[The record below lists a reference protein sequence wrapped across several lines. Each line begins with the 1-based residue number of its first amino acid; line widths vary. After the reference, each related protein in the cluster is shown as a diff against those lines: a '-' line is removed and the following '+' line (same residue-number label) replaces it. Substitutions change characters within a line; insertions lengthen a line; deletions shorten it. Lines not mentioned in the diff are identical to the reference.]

1 MINNFEIL
9 KPLLYF
15 NDDFYVRVMLLSR
28 AKDNGLQK
36 NLETMFFGSIT
47 ELENKFNELISSANN
62 YQCRI
67 YVDLIARRLSTGFL
81 SQIEWERNKVY
92 GLKPQ
97 CNNHVEIPTFYG
109 LFDADLCAIELNKL
123 IENTANS
130 LNISFI
136 KIKSSDKGEH
146 WLFLEPD
153 LLKIKAMVENK
164 RANIKIHTGFAW
176 ACLYNPF

>member
-28 AKDNGLQK
+28 AKDNGIQK
-36 NLETMFFGSIT
+36 NLETMFFGSLV
-47 ELENKFNELISSANN
+47 ELENKFNELISRANN
-62 YQCRI
+62 CRCRI

-97 CNNHVEIPTFYG
+97 CNNVGIPIFYS
-109 LFDADLCAIELNKL
+109 LYDADSYTTELNKL

-146 WLFLEPD
+146 WLFLEPE
-153 LLKIKAMVENK
+153 LLKIKSIVENK
-164 RANIKIHTGFAW
+164 RADIKIHTNFAW